1 LTRTVYM
8 KFKSIKFAPLPAIIG
23 LAVAMLIAWGIS
35 RWTRF
40 PFWIVIVA
48 MIVNGIIAQHED
60 DAPGGF
66 NNPHPPKQPD
76 DIKRDA

>member
-1 LTRTVYM
+1 M